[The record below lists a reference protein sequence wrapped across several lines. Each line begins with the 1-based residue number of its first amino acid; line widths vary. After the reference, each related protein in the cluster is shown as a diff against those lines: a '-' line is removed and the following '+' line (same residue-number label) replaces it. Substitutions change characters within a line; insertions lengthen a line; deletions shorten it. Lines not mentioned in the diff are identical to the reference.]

1 MEIKTLKE
9 ISIPSEEKRLK
20 KYFSCY
26 KELVNELKTRNIEAS
41 IISEINGQID
51 TINNSSKD
59 FKSLRKYI
67 LKSRNKV
74 LKALEKKH
82 KIVAKNYYR
91 NIWMAI
97 GMAAFGIPIGVAVGT
112 AMGNIALM
120 GAFLPIGMAIGIAVG
135 ISMDKKAEKEG
146 RQLNTV
152 YN

>member
-9 ISIPSEEKRLK
+9 IAIPSEEKRLQ

-26 KELVNELKTRNIEAS
+26 KELVNELKTKDIETS
-41 IISEINGQID
+41 IVSEINEQID
-51 TINNSSKD
+51 TINNYTKD
-59 FKSLRKYI
+59 YKSLRKYI
-67 LKSRNKV
+67 YKSRNKI
-74 LKALEKKH
+74 LKDLEKKH

-97 GMAAFGIPIGVAVGT
+97 GLAAFGVPIGIAIST
-112 AMGNIALM
+112 AIGNIALM
-120 GAFLPIGMAIGIAVG
+120 GAFFPIGMAIGIAVG